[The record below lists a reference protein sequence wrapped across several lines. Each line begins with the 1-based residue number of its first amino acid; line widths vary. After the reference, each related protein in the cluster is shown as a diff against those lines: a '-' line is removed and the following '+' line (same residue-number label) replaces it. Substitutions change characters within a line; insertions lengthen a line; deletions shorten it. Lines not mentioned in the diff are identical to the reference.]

1 MKKKTNLSDSTIKS
15 FILTRQNIPATQTT
29 KLKNLNVSV
38 SMVMTMRTKETIKN
52 EEKEITG
59 DILEQEGTEA
69 PMQEIDF

>member
-1 MKKKTNLSDSTIKS
+1 
-15 FILTRQNIPATQTT
+15 
-29 KLKNLNVSV
+29 
-38 SMVMTMRTKETIKN
+38 MTMRTKETIKN